1 MNEDFFYKLNL
12 IKPIRQALHEEGF
25 KAPTPIQR
33 EAIPLLLGGHDLM
46 GCAQTGSGKT
56 AAFTLPILQ
65 ILANSQR
72 NPIPRSTRA
81 LVLAPTREL
90 AAQISSSFSTFGRYL
105 KLRQAVVY
113 GGVNKRG
120 QVAELARGVDIL
132 VATPGRLLDLMGD
145 GAVLLRMVEIMVLHE
160 ADRMLDMGFIPDVKK
175 IVAALPTKRQ
185 TMLFSATLP
194 QTISTLAGGM
204 LNEPRRIQ
212 IEASGKT
219 VPKIEQ
225 KLLFV
230 EQRNKK
236 ALLMDILD
244 RQDFTRALVFTR
256 TKHKAQNLSIQLSR
270 QRVKADALHGDKTQ
284 TARQRALDGFH
295 KGSTRVLVATDI
307 ASRGIDVSD
316 IDHVINYDLPV
327 EPEVYIHR
335 IGRTARA
342 GKAGI
347 ALSFCDT
354 SELGHLEQI
363 EKLLKRKL
371 PIMKNQPYHSKTVET
386 SRSRV
391 ECRSVI
397 RASSHPD
404 VRYQS
409 SLE

>member
-1 MNEDFFYKLNL
+1 MNEDFFHGLDL
-12 IKPIRQALHEEGF
+12 IRPIRQALHEEGF
-25 KAPTPIQR
+25 EVPTPIQR

-65 ILANSQR
+65 TLVKSRR
-72 NPIPRSTRA
+72 NPIPRSPRA

-90 AAQISSSFSTFGRYL
+90 AAQISSSFASFGRHL
-105 KLRQAVVY
+105 RLRQAVVY
-113 GGVNKRG
+113 GGVSKKP
-120 QVAELARGVDIL
+120 QVAELARGVDVL

-145 GAVLLRMVEIMVLHE
+145 GAVLLRMVEIMVLDE

-175 IVAALPTKRQ
+175 IIAALPTRRQ

-194 QTISTLAGGM
+194 QSISTLAGGM
-204 LNEPRRIQ
+204 LRKPRRIQ
-212 IEASGKT
+212 IEANGKT
-219 VPKIEQ
+219 IPKIEQ

-230 EQRNKK
+230 DQKNKK

-270 QRVKADALHGDKTQ
+270 RRVKADALHGDKTQ
-284 TARQRALDGFH
+284 AARQRALDGFH
-295 KGSTRVLVATDI
+295 SGRTRVLVATDI

-327 EPEVYIHR
+327 EPGVYIHR

-342 GKAGI
+342 GKTGI

-354 SELGHLEQI
+354 SELGHLDEI

-371 PIMKNQPYHSKTVET
+371 PVMKNQPYHSKAVAA
-386 SRSRV
+386 SRSGAER
-391 ECRSVI
+391 RSVA
-397 RASSHPD
+397 RASWHPA
-404 VRYQS
+404 VRR
-409 SLE
+409 

>member
-1 MNEDFFYKLNL
+1 MNEDLFYELNL
-12 IKPIRQALHEEGF
+12 IKPIRQTLHEEGF
-25 KAPTPIQR
+25 KVPTPIQR

-65 ILANSQR
+65 ILAHSQR

-90 AAQISSSFSTFGRYL
+90 AAQISSSFSTFGRHL
-105 KLRQAVVY
+105 SLRQAVVY

-120 QVAELARGVDIL
+120 QVAELRRGVDIL

-145 GAVLLRMVEIMVLHE
+145 GAVLLRMVEIMVLDE

-175 IVAALPTKRQ
+175 IVTTLPTKRQ

-194 QTISTLAGGM
+194 QTISTLAGSM
-204 LNEPRRIQ
+204 LSEPRRIQ

-236 ALLMDILD
+236 ALLMDILE
-244 RQDFTRALVFTR
+244 RQDFTRMLVFTR

-295 KGSTRVLVATDI
+295 RGSTTVLVATDI

-354 SELGHLEQI
+354 SELGHLERI

-371 PIMKNQPYHSKTVET
+371 PIMKNQPYHSKAVAT
-386 SRSRV
+386 SRLRA
-391 ECRSVI
+391 ERRSVI
-397 RASSHPD
+397 
-404 VRYQS
+404 
-409 SLE
+409 